1 MSVPQTKAT
10 LTVYYVRRTGFLARF
25 WPIKSV
31 AILCHKACPIP
42 NLSRNNACVMQR
54 HPWTGNWE
62 ITMELHQ
69 WRGENIGETAIT
81 RSVNHTDEE
90 YLKIWENIHGKS
102 SFRGIELTEERVIGW
117 LLGLEPWNKTT
128 WKALNF

>member
-1 MSVPQTKAT
+1 
-10 LTVYYVRRTGFLARF
+10 
-25 WPIKSV
+25 
-31 AILCHKACPIP
+31 
-42 NLSRNNACVMQR
+42 MQR